1 MSIFYYIQTPRFQ
14 PFVDYLYLL
23 HYVLALV
30 STILIFQIFLALT
43 RLTVFPDEEGVV
55 RTVNVKLRPR
65 DKRDSNMPYKYKTSV
80 IMEVGVQRLVLI
92 VANEDITV
100 AADEET

>member
-1 MSIFYYIQTPRFQ
+1 M
-14 PFVDYLYLL
+14 
-23 HYVLALV
+23 
-30 STILIFQIFLALT
+30 
-43 RLTVFPDEEGVV
+43 
-55 RTVNVKLRPR
+55 KLRPR